1 LLDLISGPA
10 VGRGLD
16 QMASGDPF
24 CHFYD
29 SVSDLGNFYEQEGQE
44 WFQIAVVLSS
54 WCTINTA

>member
-1 LLDLISGPA
+1 
-10 VGRGLD
+10 
-16 QMASGDPF
+16 MASGDPF

-54 WCTINTA
+54 WCIINTA